1 MLLSHPDT
9 QNFATLLLAAS
20 RGQLALLEVRRRS
33 DQKAVAAVCAVGLDG
48 SDYLFTP
55 LALMVEVNPFDV
67 FDPPGPEGGFQSG
80 VES

>member
-20 RGQLALLEVRRRS
+20 RGHPALLEVRRRS
-33 DQKAVAAVCAVGLDG
+33 DQKAVSAVCAGLDG

-55 LALMVEVNPFDV
+55 LALMVEVNPFDA
-67 FDPPGPEGGFQSG
+67 FDPPDPEGDFQSEG
-80 VES
+80 EL